1 MAEEDERSSKEA
13 YAYTPGLKVKLVETV
28 LKERRLPLLGK
39 VLVREGDAVS
49 HDTIV
54 ASSTVPGDPYIVK
67 ASQILGVEPDEVR
80 AYTIKKEGDKVQK
93 GGIIAKYVTLFGL
106 FKKIV
111 YSPIDGTIETISNV
125 SGQVV
130 IRPPPIPIA
139 VNAYVPGKIVRI
151 IPDEGVIVETK
162 ASFIQGIFGIG
173 GETHGIVRVLVNTPE
188 EILTAEKVLPQHRGC
203 ILVGGSQVTLET
215 LRKAV
220 EIGAAGVVAGGISYN
235 DVIDFMGEIVGVAI
249 TGQEDLGVTL
259 VITEGIGR
267 ISMSLRTFNL
277 LRGVEGHPVSMNG
290 ATQIRAGVIRPEII
304 KPIDESAK
312 EAFAESLVGGMK
324 GGTPVRIIRDPY
336 FGMIGKVAGLPVEL
350 QRIKTESFVRILEVE
365 LEDGRRVVVP
375 RANVEII
382 EE

>member
-1 MAEEDERSSKEA
+1 
-13 YAYTPGLKVKLVETV
+13 
-28 LKERRLPLLGK
+28 
-39 VLVREGDAVS
+39 
-49 HDTIV
+49 
-54 ASSTVPGDPYIVK
+54 
-67 ASQILGVEPDEVR
+67 
-80 AYTIKKEGDKVQK
+80 
-93 GGIIAKYVTLFGL
+93 
-106 FKKIV
+106 
-111 YSPIDGTIETISNV
+111 
-125 SGQVV
+125 
-130 IRPPPIPIA
+130 
-139 VNAYVPGKIVRI
+139 
-151 IPDEGVIVETK
+151 
-162 ASFIQGIFGIG
+162 
-173 GETHGIVRVLVNTPE
+173 VNTPE

-267 ISMSLRTFNL
+267 ISMSRRTFNL
-277 LRGVEGHPVSMNG
+277 LRGFEGHPISMNG

-304 KPIDESAK
+304 RPIDESTK
-312 EAFAESLVGGMK
+312 EASAESLVGGMK
-324 GGTPVRIIRDPY
+324 AGTLVRMIRDPY

-350 QRIKTESFVRILEVE
+350 QRIRTESFVRILEVE
-365 LEDGRRVVVP
+365 LEDGRRVLVP